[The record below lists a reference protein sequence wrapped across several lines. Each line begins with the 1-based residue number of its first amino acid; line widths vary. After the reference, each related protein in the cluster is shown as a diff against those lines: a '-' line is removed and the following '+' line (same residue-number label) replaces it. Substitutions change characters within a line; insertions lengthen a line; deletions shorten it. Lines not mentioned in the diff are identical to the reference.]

1 MGKISRCPL
10 RLLVTVYIIAVF
22 VLICASRKSFLVFSG
37 PPPTGDWVVTGTESY
52 YDEVIVL
59 NGNLVVEDGGS
70 LTFRG
75 VTLQLNSTSN
85 THCNITIQTGGEF
98 YVLEGSVITSA
109 DSVNGYSF
117 VVWPNSTFRMS
128 HSELHYSGW
137 DSGWHTMGLYILSDD
152 AIVENCLI
160 SRNNFFGISLGSSA
174 VVRNCNITEN
184 KKPGI
189 VCGDKDIN
197 PSIYNNYISWN
208 NESGISLFGCSANI
222 YNNTITSNSWA
233 GIAPHGAADPTIQNN
248 VITKNGLGIFCAFNS
263 SPTISNNTIAEN
275 LDNGISCH
283 SYSSP
288 TIFNNTIA
296 SNLGWMGGIKC
307 TEYSNPLI
315 KGNTIT
321 NNTHG
326 GIGSLGCSLTILD
339 NSISQNNES
348 GIYLAYSNATI
359 QNNVISFNDGG
370 VQLGNS
376 NLTIEGNFFSN
387 NNATIGCAYSSGII
401 RGNTFTNSGD
411 CIGLYWSSPIIQ
423 GNIITN
429 NTGTGI
435 WCTNHSNP
443 IIQGN
448 IITFNIGYGIGCR
461 EGSQPEI
468 HQDDV
473 YGQNNYGLCNEDDSV
488 TINATYNYWGSKSGP
503 ALGPADAVDPE
514 EINGSVLFDPWLTES
529 IIAAEIVNPLQ
540 GETVSSTVKIS
551 VNARAKNGVSMVE
564 FYIDLQPKYTDSDPP
579 YEWDWDTTQYPET
592 SHEIMVKAIDNF
604 HAFAVHAFGTVFV
617 DNTPPTTSIKEPA
630 SGNIYQGTITINV
643 NATDNREVSNV
654 RFKVDNGAWL
664 VMIYNSSDFLW
675 KYDLNTTS
683 LSDGQHTLMVLALDK
698 AANPATTSIAVLI
711 DNNPPTLT
719 IQTPQSGIT
728 VGLTLV
734 VNVQASDTTGISRI
748 EFYLGDVLVYTVTG
762 TPYQWSWDT
771 TKYPNGEYT
780 ITIKAYDSVGN
791 MKTSQTT
798 VTVKNVEAPWW
809 QEHFWTIIQVLV
821 AIGGLI
827 LAILTYMTRKKEE
840 KRRNEENRRG
850 LLESCSISPLLLATL
865 PFLE

>member
-1 MGKISRCPL
+1 MKLIFKFPL
-10 RLLVTVYIIAVF
+10 RLLVTIYVLTFF
-22 VLICASRKSFLVFSG
+22 VLSFAFVKIVLVFSG
-37 PPPTGDWVVTGTESY
+37 PPPSGDWVVAGTESY
-52 YDEVIVL
+52 YDMVIVL
-59 NGNLVVEDGGS
+59 NGNLVVEDGGN
-70 LTFRG
+70 LTFRR
-75 VTLQLNSTSN
+75 VALKMNSTYDGQY
-85 THCNITIQTGGEF
+85 NITVKYGGKF
-98 YVLEGSVITSA
+98 YILDSSVITSV
-109 DSVNGYSF
+109 DQDNEYGF
-117 VVWPNSTFRMS
+117 VVEYNSTFRMNN
-128 HSELHYSGW
+128 SELHECGYVSPWWQTSG
-137 DSGWHTMGLYILSDD
+137 LEILSDD
-152 AIVENCLI
+152 AIVENSLI
-160 SRNNFFGISLGSSA
+160 SHNLNGIDAHKSGIVIRNN
-174 VVRNCNITEN
+174 NITAN
-184 KKPGI
+184 DGLGI
-189 VCGDKDIN
+189 GVCGGHSPTIC
-197 PSIYNNYISWN
+197 NNYISGN
-208 NESGISLFGCSANI
+208 KGGILADSYSSPTI
-222 YNNTITSNSWA
+222 YNNTITSNSET
-233 GIAPHGAADPTIQNN
+233 GIHFWGKSNPVIQDNIISLNNGSGLFFYNECSPVILGNRIDGNLWGGVRFGSYCSPTIANNTITSNLGPGIGSDHSDAIIQNN
-248 VITKNGLGIFCAFNS
+248 TLTLNKAEGIWCCNS
-263 SPTISNNTIAEN
+263 SA
-275 LDNGISCH
+275 
-283 SYSSP
+283 
-288 TIFNNTIA
+288 
-296 SNLGWMGGIKC
+296 
-307 TEYSNPLI
+307 
-315 KGNTIT
+315 
-321 NNTHG
+321 
-326 GIGSLGCSLTILD
+326 TILD

-348 GIYLAYSNATI
+348 GIYLDYSNATI

-387 NNATIGCAYSSGII
+387 NTIGCAFSSGII
-401 RGNTFTNSGD
+401 RGNTFTNCGD

-423 GNIITN
+423 GNSITN

-443 IIQGN
+443 TIQGN
-448 IITFNIGYGIGCR
+448 IITFNIGYGIGCNY
-461 EGSQPEI
+461 GSQPEI
-468 HQDDV
+468 HQNDI

-488 TINATYNYWGSKSGP
+488 TVNATYNYWGSESGP
-503 ALGPADAVDPE
+503 ALGFADAVDPE

-564 FYIDLQPKYTDSDPP
+564 FYIDLQPKYTDFDPP
-579 YEWDWDTTQYPET
+579 YEWDWDTTQYSET

-617 DNTPPTTSIKEPA
+617 DNTPPTTSIKEPI
-630 SGNIYQGTITINV
+630 SGNIYKGTVTINV

-698 AANPATTSIAVLI
+698 AANPATTSITVLI

-734 VNVQASDTTGISRI
+734 VNVQASDTMGISRI

-780 ITIKAYDSVGN
+780 ITIKAYDTVGN
-791 MKTSQTT
+791 LKTSQTT
-798 VTVKNVEAPWW
+798 VTVKNVESPWW

-821 AIGGLI
+821 AIGGLV

-840 KRRNEENRRG
+840 KKE
-850 LLESCSISPLLLATL
+850 
-865 PFLE
+865 